1 MNRKVLSYSS
11 HTTFAVN
18 SSTMIE
24 LQVNLQPA
32 YPILIAR
39 DAFLSVRIPERR
51 VALLCDERIAPLYA
65 PALVSSLE
73 RGGSE
78 VHLLLVPSG
87 EAAKTLEVHAKLLS
101 ELAQLGLTRDSAVVA
116 LGGGATS
123 DLAGYV
129 AASYLRGIAF
139 YVCPTTLLAMVDAS
153 VGGKTG
159 VNLPQGKNL
168 VGAFHQPRAVFMN
181 TSSLE
186 SLPSATFR
194 EGAAE
199 LFKHG
204 LIADSKLC
212 QLVLEAGFNAQHPR
226 LETTLASGVQVK
238 IDIVQQDPF
247 EQNIR
252 AFLNFG
258 HTLAHALEAIT
269 HHAIPHGE
277 AVGYGMH
284 YAALLGKTLGY
295 ADVTHL
301 TNAFLEYQK
310 PTALPSLE
318 WIKIRDFMARDK
330 KADQTGVRF
339 VLLEDV
345 AKPKLERV
353 PEAALEMAW
362 AAFKTPKV

>member
-1 MNRKVLSYSS
+1 
-11 HTTFAVN
+11 
-18 SSTMIE
+18 MIE
-24 LQVNLQPA
+24 LQVQLKPT

-39 DAFLSVRIPERR
+39 DAFLSVRIPERH
-51 VALLCDERIAPLYA
+51 VALLCDQRIAPWYA
-65 PALVSSLE
+65 PSLISSLE
-73 RGGSE
+73 QGGAK

-87 EAAKTLEVHAKLLS
+87 EAAKTLELYARLLS
-101 ELAQLGLTRDSAVVA
+101 ELAQLGLTRDSAVVS

-168 VGAFHQPRAVFMN
+168 VGAFHQPKGVFMD
-181 TSSLE
+181 TSTLE
-186 SLPSATFR
+186 SLPEAVFR

-204 LIADSKLC
+204 LIHNPDLC
-212 QLVLEAGFNAQHPR
+212 QLVLESGFSAKHPK
-226 LETTLASGVQVK
+226 LETTLAAGVQVK
-238 IDIVQQDPF
+238 IDIVERDPF
-247 EQNIR
+247 EQNVR

-269 HHAIPHGE
+269 HHAVPHGE

-295 ADVTHL
+295 ADLTHL
-301 TNAFLEYQK
+301 TKAFLEYQK

-318 WIKIRDFMARDK
+318 WTRIRGFMARDK
-330 KADQTGVRF
+330 KADSAGVRF
-339 VLLEDV
+339 VLLEDI

-362 AAFKTPKV
+362 AEFKTPKV